1 VNALIPVFAQPRQ
14 LLESIIHLHAAVRA
28 SLGSVAVLRWPRDGR
43 QRELLARSREPRLL
57 LVDPSEDPPVCQDP
71 LEDWMFAG
79 GERREM
85 VARIASLERASVD
98 GTDRPEL
105 CDDGILRYRGQWV
118 ALSPRDIELLEPMLD
133 RFDECI
139 RREELLGEEV
149 PLAEEWA
156 FNARLKRLRVR
167 LRSLGLSVTA
177 VRGRGYVLTGSTNGN
192 GAGNGTIDAYR

>member
-1 VNALIPVFAQPRQ
+1 VNALTAVLVQPKH
-14 LLESIIHLHAAVRA
+14 LIDSVIHLHAAIRA
-28 SLGSVAVLRWPRDGR
+28 SLGTVAVLRWPRDVR
-43 QRELLARSREPRLL
+43 QREQLARSQEPRLL
-57 LVDPSEDPPVCQDP
+57 IVDRSEDPPVCQDP

-85 VARIASLERASVD
+85 IARMASLERASAD

-105 CDDGILRYRGQWV
+105 GDDGILRYRGQWV
-118 ALSPRDIELLEPMLD
+118 ALSPRDVELLEPMLE

-139 RREELLGEEV
+139 RREELIGEQA
-149 PLAEEWA
+149 PISEEWA

-177 VRGRGYVLTGSTNGN
+177 VRGRGFVLTNGGNGN
-192 GAGNGTIDAYR
+192 GSVLDRQP